1 MVNIYFSARKLKTGS
16 CKRRSQIVGKARRDQ
31 KSVVRIGVFP
41 LTLPYFSGDTL
52 SEWVNKD

>member
-1 MVNIYFSARKLKTGS
+1 MVNIYFSARKSKTGS
-16 CKRRSQIVGKARRDQ
+16 CIKRSQIIGKARRDQ

-52 SEWVNKD
+52 SE